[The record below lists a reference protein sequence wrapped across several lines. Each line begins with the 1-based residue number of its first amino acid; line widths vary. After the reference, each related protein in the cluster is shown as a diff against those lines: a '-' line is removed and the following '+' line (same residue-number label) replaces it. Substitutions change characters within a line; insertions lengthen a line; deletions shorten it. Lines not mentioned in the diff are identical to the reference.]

1 MKKVNFTELIIFENE
16 DYVVINKPPR
26 LSTLDDRTP
35 EGKQNILKLAREY
48 TADAQVCHRLDKE
61 TSGALALA
69 KNPEAYRHL
78 SMQFEHRKVNKIYH
92 AVVAG
97 IKQWNNAEVNRPIL
111 PLNNGS
117 VKIDYEL
124 GKDALTYFQTTEI
137 FRKHSLVECRP
148 LTGRMHQI
156 RIHLSVL
163 GTAIVGDAQY
173 GGEEIYLSEL
183 KRNFNLKKDADELPL
198 IQRFALH
205 AYKLEFNLLNNTQVS
220 IEAPYPK
227 DFKALLT
234 QLRKFI

>member
-16 DYVVINKPPR
+16 DYVVINKPPH

-48 TADAQVCHRLDKE
+48 VADAQVCHRLDKE

-92 AVVAG
+92 AVVDG
-97 IKQWNNAEVNRPIL
+97 IKQWNEAEVNRPIL
-111 PLNNGS
+111 PLNNGT

-124 GKDALTYFQTTEI
+124 GKDALTYFQTIEI
-137 FRKHSLVECRP
+137 FRKHSMIECRP

-173 GGEEIYLSEL
+173 GGLPVYLSEL
-183 KRNFNLKKDADELPL
+183 KRNFNLKKDAEELPL

-205 AYKLEFNLLNNTQVS
+205 AHKLEFSLLDQTTVS

-227 DFKALLT
+227 DFKALLI
-234 QLRKFI
+234 QLRKFV